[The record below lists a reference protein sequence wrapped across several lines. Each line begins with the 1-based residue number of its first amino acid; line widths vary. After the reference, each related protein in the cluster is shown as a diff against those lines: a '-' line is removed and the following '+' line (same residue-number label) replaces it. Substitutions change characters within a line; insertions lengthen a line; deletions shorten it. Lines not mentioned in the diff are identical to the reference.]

1 MFMVITLLNDPS
13 ADPVQRRAEW
23 GHTAVVA
30 GVWALLIG
38 TGLGSTGLI
47 LLGGLV
53 LNATIGWWW
62 ADPIAGLA
70 MVPIIAREG
79 IDGFRGQS
87 ACADCC

>member
-1 MFMVITLLNDPS
+1 MGAGS
-13 ADPVQRRAEW
+13 ARIDLAAQTVSF
-23 GHTAVVA
+23 GGSVV
-30 GVWALLIG
+30 GFDIDEG
-38 TGLGSTGLI
+38 I
-47 LLGGLV
+47 KHRLLGGLV